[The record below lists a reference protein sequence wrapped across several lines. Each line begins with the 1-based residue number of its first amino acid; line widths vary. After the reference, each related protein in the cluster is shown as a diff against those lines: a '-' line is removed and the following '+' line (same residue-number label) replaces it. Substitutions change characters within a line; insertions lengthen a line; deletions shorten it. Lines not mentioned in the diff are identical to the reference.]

1 LRRIIDAK
9 QKLEQALKDEAQD
22 KQAMAAKLTKVLTF
36 VANSEFYDIVY
47 DFTCWTTNCH
57 REKTVFVHSM
67 LALSEGEFICELL
80 RVVKNTVQRWHR

>member
-36 VANSEFYDIVY
+36 VANSESYNIVY
-47 DFTCWTTNCH
+47 DFTCW
-57 REKTVFVHSM
+57 EKTVFVHSM
-67 LALSEGEFICELL
+67 LVLSEGDFICELL
-80 RVVKNTVQRWHR
+80 RVVKNTVQR